1 MGYQRTF
8 DDGKSTQP
16 LPPCMNLRSK
26 AIYVTG
32 DPDPQSPEEVGST
45 RFHCWCN
52 KSQHVIGPDQ
62 QLVDRDACVS
72 GRTCFVARA

>member
-1 MGYQRTF
+1 MGYKRSF
-8 DDGKSTQP
+8 DNGRPTEPQ
-16 LPPCMNLRSK
+16 PPCMHLRSK

-32 DPDPQSPEEVGST
+32 DPDPKSPEEEGST
-45 RFHCWCN
+45 RFNCWCN

-72 GRTCFVARA
+72 GRGCFCARA